1 MATYTFKRYTWG
13 EYDANNDD
21 GLAVSG
27 VEWDAYPIAGVADW
41 DAIIEAAGWQ
51 QNDETAIGMLTREWN
66 GHPQDALIVSDNTIP
81 GYDFAVSNEASES

>member
-1 MATYTFKRYTWG
+1 MPYTFRRYTWG

-41 DAIIEAAGWQ
+41 DAVIESAGWQ
-51 QNDETAIGMLTREWN
+51 QNDETAIGMLTRPWN
-66 GHPQDALIVSDNTIP
+66 GHPEQALIVSDNTIP
-81 GYDFAVSNEASES
+81 GYQFAVSNEPDQSL